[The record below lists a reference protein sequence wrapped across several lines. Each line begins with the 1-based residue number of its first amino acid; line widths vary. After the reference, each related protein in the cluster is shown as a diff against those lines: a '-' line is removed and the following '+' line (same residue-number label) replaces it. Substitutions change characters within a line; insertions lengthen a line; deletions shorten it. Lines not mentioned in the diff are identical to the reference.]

1 MKFIKGETVSVTSV
15 AGDMFHDFTGNV
27 VGFSPIAP
35 WSQEGFVLVKDQD
48 GDVWEC
54 DEDQLELNTED

>member
-1 MKFIKGETVSVTSV
+1 MKFIKGETVSVTAV

-27 VGFSPIAP
+27 VGFSP
-35 WSQEGFVLVKDQD
+35 EGFVLVKDQD

-54 DEDQLELNTED
+54 DEDQLELSTED